1 MRSTNTILALLTVTA
16 LTLGGC
22 ATSKPSSGKSSA
34 RPEQSV
40 RTERAARTPARA
52 PESDAQ
58 VPREIRRTFDLALQD
73 LRAERYSEAEA
84 ALAKLTIAEPG
95 LAGPH
100 ANLGLVYLRT
110 DRAEEAE
117 KAIRRAIDI
126 NGNNPALYNYLGMAQ
141 RQAGR
146 FEEARQ
152 SYRKALELDP
162 EFAPAH
168 ANLGIL
174 LDLYLQ
180 DPAGALEHYERYQ
193 ALQGG
198 NDKEVAMWIA
208 DLRKRTPA
216 TGAAPTQADADRKEV
231 PQ

>member
-1 MRSTNTILALLTVTA
+1 MRSTNTILAVLA
-16 LTLGGC
+16 LVALALGGC
-22 ATSKPSSGKSSA
+22 ATSKPSSSKSSA
-34 RPEQSV
+34 RGEPSA
-40 RTERAARTPARA
+40 RTEQVARA
-52 PESDAQ
+52 PTHSTDRNAN
-58 VPREIRRTFDLALQD
+58 VSREVRRTFDLALED
-73 LRAERYSEAEA
+73 LRAKRYSEAEA
-84 ALAKLTIAEPG
+84 ALVNLTVAEPN

-110 DRAEEAE
+110 ERTEQAE

-126 NGNNPALYNYLGMAQ
+126 NGNNPALYNYLGMTQ
-141 RQAGR
+141 RHAGR

-152 SYRKALELDP
+152 SYLKALDLDP
-162 EFAPAH
+162 DFGPAH

-180 DPAGALEHYERYQ
+180 DPAGALKHYERYQ
-193 ALQGG
+193 ALLGG

-216 TGAAPTQADADRKEV
+216 AGDTPTRADADRKEV